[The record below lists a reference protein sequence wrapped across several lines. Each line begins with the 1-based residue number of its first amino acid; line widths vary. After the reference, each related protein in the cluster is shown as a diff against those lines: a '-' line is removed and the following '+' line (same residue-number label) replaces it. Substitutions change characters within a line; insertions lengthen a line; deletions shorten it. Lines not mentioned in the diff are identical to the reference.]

1 MLKHTP
7 FHSRTAP
14 LMQADQWRRWA
25 GYTVAS
31 AYEMTHDREYLALR
45 NACVLI
51 DVSPLC
57 KYQITGEDSLRF
69 LNRLVTRDVS
79 KCSIGGMLYT
89 PWCNS
94 AGKIIDDG
102 TIAHLGENRY
112 RLTSAEPNLRWLED
126 NATGMKVQI
135 EDVCEQVA
143 ALALQGP
150 RSRQLLITLT
160 DAPLAGL
167 KYYRFVN
174 TVIADT
180 PVMISRTGYTG
191 DLGYELWLSADR
203 NSTER
208 VWDTLMTA
216 GREFALQP
224 AGIWA
229 LDVARVEAGLI
240 MLDVDYTPANK
251 AMIEAQTSTP
261 LELGLNWAVSWNK
274 GNFVGRKALLDERSR
289 GSAIMLMG
297 LEIDHAE
304 FERQHHD
311 LGLPVPYP
319 FLAWRAVIPLY
330 ANGDQIGYAT
340 SGVWSPTLKKYIAL
354 GHLKPPYNAPGSI
367 VTIDLNI
374 DRYRRPFKAK
384 VTGLP
389 FFNPARKKDT
399 LSTTPP

>member
-1 MLKHTP
+1 MLKQTP
-7 FHSRTAP
+7 FHSRTSA
-14 LMQADQWRRWA
+14 LMQANQWRRWA
-25 GYTVAS
+25 GYTAAS

-57 KYQITGEDSLRF
+57 KYQITGKDSLRF

-112 RLTSAEPNLRWLED
+112 RLTSAEPNLRWLQD
-126 NATGMKVQI
+126 NTIGMQVQI
-135 EDVCEQVA
+135 EDVCEQIA
-143 ALALQGP
+143 SLALQGP
-150 RSRQLLITLT
+150 KSRQLLMTLT
-160 DAPLAGL
+160 DAPLADL

-174 TVIADT
+174 TVIADI

-191 DLGYELWLSADR
+191 DLGYELWLSAER
-203 NSTER
+203 ASAER
-208 VWDTLMTA
+208 VWDRLIAA
-216 GREFALQP
+216 GRAFALQP

-229 LDVARVEAGLI
+229 LDVARIEAGLI

-261 LELGLNWAVSWNK
+261 LELGLGWAISWNK
-274 GNFVGRKALLDERSR
+274 GNFVGHKALLAERAC
-289 GSAIMLMG
+289 GSTIMLVG
-297 LEIDHAE
+297 LEIDHTE
-304 FERQHHD
+304 FEHQHHV

-319 FLAWRAVIPLY
+319 FIAWRTMIPLY
-330 ANGDQIGYAT
+330 ANGTQVGYAT
-340 SGVWSPTLKKYIAL
+340 SGVWSPTLKKYIVLA
-354 GHLKPPYNAPGSI
+354 HLKPQYATPGSE
-367 VTIDLNI
+367 VTIDLDV
-374 DRYRRPFKAK
+374 DRFRRPFKAK

-389 FFNPARKKDT
+389 FFNPPRKKDI
-399 LSTTPP
+399 L